1 MRYFYLVVCGLS
13 SGASPTAYGQAPAP
27 TSPDSAH
34 YELAV
39 DERRVSSETDS
50 TGTCQEVL
58 HWQQAGG
65 ALLRIFYPSGRLKE
79 YAPYGDMATGQR
91 QGLVT
96 TWFANGQLKTKQ
108 AYLQGQRTGELLVY
122 YETGAMKR
130 RTEYVAGKEMLGICY
145 DPAGQP
151 VAYYPYEQLPL
162 YPGGQ
167 AQLTKEVMRTLRL
180 PHQLTLQASIEP
192 LQVEVVFQVAE
203 DGSIRAPRV
212 ARSSRVQVLDQA
224 VLAAIAKLSRRFS
237 PARRDGQLVA
247 CAYYLPVQLKL
258 ATLWQGGQY
267 R

>member
-1 MRYFYLVVCGLS
+1 VAL
-13 SGASPTAYGQAPAP
+13 
-27 TSPDSAH
+27 DSAH

-39 DERRVSSETDS
+39 DEQRVSSETDS
-50 TGTCQEVL
+50 MGTCQEVL

-65 ALLRIFYPSGRLKE
+65 LLRIFYPSGRLKE
-79 YAPYGDMATGQR
+79 YAPYGDMATDRR

-108 AYLQGQRTGELLVY
+108 TYVQGQRTGELLVY

-130 RTEYVAGKEMLGICY
+130 RTEYVAGKEMLGVCY
-145 DPAGQP
+145 DPTGQP
-151 VAYYPYEQLPL
+151 MAYYPYEQLPL

-167 AQLTKEVMRTLRL
+167 EQLIKELMRTLRL
-180 PHQLTLQASIEP
+180 PHQLALLASLEP

-224 VLAAIAKLSRRFS
+224 VLAAIVKLTRRFR
-237 PARRDGQLVA
+237 PAQRDGQLVA
-247 CAYYLPVQLKL
+247 CAYYLPVQVKL
-258 ATLWQGGQY
+258 AVPWEGGQY